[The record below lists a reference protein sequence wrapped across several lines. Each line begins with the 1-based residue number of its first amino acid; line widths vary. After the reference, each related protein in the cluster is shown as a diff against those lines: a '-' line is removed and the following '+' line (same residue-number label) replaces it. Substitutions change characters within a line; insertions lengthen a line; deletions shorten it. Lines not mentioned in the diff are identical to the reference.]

1 MPPVNRAGEQRKMSH
16 RISHAVRHSSS
27 RRGYRLHER
36 GEEQFPADDGTRKK
50 NFERLADDLAH
61 ELEIVSTP
69 HV

>member
-1 MPPVNRAGEQRKMSH
+1 MPSVNRAGEQRKMSQ
-16 RISHAVRHSSS
+16 RVSRAVRYSSS
-27 RRGYRLHER
+27 RRGYRLQR

-50 NFERLADDLAH
+50 NFEPLADDLAH